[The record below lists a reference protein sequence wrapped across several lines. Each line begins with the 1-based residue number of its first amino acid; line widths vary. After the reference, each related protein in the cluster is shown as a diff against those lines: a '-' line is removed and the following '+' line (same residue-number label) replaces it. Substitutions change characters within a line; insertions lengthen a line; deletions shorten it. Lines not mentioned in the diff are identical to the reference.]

1 MLRLVRHKLIKYV
14 SSLRESN
21 CISYLSG
28 VAQNHSN
35 LFMNDRQRMPGLQ
48 DGQVYTYPA
57 KRWRKKRRQYLMHFL
72 QPKRKE
78 NGDLETGDIHVINSN
93 ENPSVILNEDSK
105 DSLGGSSS
113 KDEPVSKVLVSHFA
127 Q

>member
-1 MLRLVRHKLIKYV
+1 MILFP
-14 SSLRESN
+14 
-21 CISYLSG
+21 SYQYLFVLG

-35 LFMNDRQRMPGLQ
+35 LFMNARQRMPGLQ
-48 DGQVYTYPA
+48 EGQIYTYPA

-78 NGDLETGDIHVINSN
+78 NGDFENCDNNLVNST
-93 ENPSVILNEDSK
+93 EVPITLNEDSK

-113 KDEPVSKVLVSHFA
+113 KDEPVSKVCSFVIVTMTLI
-127 Q
+127 

>member
-1 MLRLVRHKLIKYV
+1 
-14 SSLRESN
+14 
-21 CISYLSG
+21 
-28 VAQNHSN
+28 
-35 LFMNDRQRMPGLQ
+35 MNDRQRMPGLQ

-78 NGDLETGDIHVINSN
+78 NGDLESGDSHIINSN
-93 ENPSVILNEDSK
+93 ENPSAILNEDSK

-113 KDEPVSKVLVSHFA
+113 KDEPVSKVRIADSS
-127 Q
+127 